1 MLRKIFAMLVIL
13 MLPMLAGE
21 APALL
26 AQTAPMP
33 PAAPP
38 PPSSGLAVG
47 VPKLPPIATPR
58 NQQVIPVPAAPPP
71 DLNTPSSQTAP
82 FEHGASVLSLPGTF
96 ATQVSPT
103 EQVPPESIISQSYLG
118 SRDDTVRGLSLKQA
132 VYIGL
137 SNNPNVKVAELD
149 PLASEEAV
157 KVANA
162 AFDPALTGEG
172 DIIKSVVPVSS
183 PFQVSGSRAFTN
195 KLYDWDFG
203 LNKVSAL
210 TNGTFGITFNNER
223 AYSNSTFAS
232 INPSYVPQLAL
243 SVSQPLLR
251 NFGWNFATLNVRIA
265 ESSQKA
271 SQWNMEQTIEDFV
284 LRIGTDYWNV
294 VDAEENLQVAEYALR
309 LNSDLVRQNR
319 ISLQVGTLAPID
331 LQEAQSAEATS
342 AANVYTAQA
351 AQRAARAALR
361 QDVMMNPS
369 STFVPQEIEPTDKP
383 NPAREMNP
391 NEEVALETAIQYR
404 PSLEAMREG
413 IRGALMQVKF
423 SENQTLPQLNVGAQ
437 FGLTSTAGT
446 AHCVRNITALTSG
459 NCAATPLVPGSGTKL
474 NQFSGIYGDALNR
487 LFGTSFYNYAA
498 VLNFEYPID
507 NAAARSVL
515 AQTRVQYE
523 SLRMQYRASI
533 STAVVAVQTALAN
546 LEADQKR
553 VQATREATYYAAQS
567 LHDEEIRFKVGMA
580 TTHDLLQFQEQL
592 ISAQGNQVQAE
603 VDLEDARLSLEHEQG
618 TLLRGFQI
626 NFELQ
631 DPHRSPWYSK
641 F

>member
-13 MLPMLAGE
+13 MLLTLAGE
-21 APALL
+21 APAPL

-38 PPSSGLAVG
+38 PPSSGLVVG

-58 NQQVIPVPAAPPP
+58 NQQVIPVPAVPAP

-82 FEHGASVLSLPGTF
+82 FEHGASVLSLPETF
-96 ATQVSPT
+96 TRQMSPT
-103 EQVPPESIISQSYLG
+103 ERVPPESIISRPYLG

-132 VYIGL
+132 IYIGL
-137 SNNPNVKVAELD
+137 ANNPNVKVAELD

-157 KVANA
+157 EVANA
-162 AFDPALTGEG
+162 TFDPALTAEG
-172 DIIKSVVPVSS
+172 DIIKSVVPVTS
-183 PFQVSGSRAFTN
+183 PFQVVGSRAFTN

-210 TNGTFGITFNNER
+210 TNGTFGITFNNQR
-223 AYSNSTFAS
+223 SFSNSTFAA
-232 INPSYVPQLAL
+232 INPAYTPQLAL

-361 QDVMMNPS
+361 QDIMMNPS

-391 NEEVALETAIQYR
+391 NEEVALETAIQFR

-423 SENQTLPQLNVGAQ
+423 SENQTLPQLNLGAQ
-437 FGLTSTAGT
+437 FGLNSTAGT
-446 AHCVRNITALTSG
+446 TPCIRNIASILNG
-459 NCAATPLVPGSGTKL
+459 NCAAAPRVPGSGTKL
-474 NQFSGIYGDALNR
+474 GFGGIYGDALNR

-546 LEADQKR
+546 LQADQKR

-626 NFELQ
+626 NFQLQ